1 MKEIINN
8 EYTGGREMMVTDLWD
23 LTERDRAIIR
33 LRELR
38 EAKFK
43 RESMQDFKTGS
54 KKALWDMAAGILCL
68 VVSFLIV
75 LAAIMFKNAGI

>member
-1 MKEIINN
+1 MKTFEEN
-8 EYTGGREMMVTDLWD
+8 YTGGREMMVTDLWD
-23 LTERDRAIIR
+23 LTDRDRAIIR

-43 RESMQDFKTGS
+43 RESMRDFKTGS
-54 KKALWDMAAGILCL
+54 KKALRDMAAGILCL